1 LPLLA
6 AAYAA
11 LIVYGS
17 LFPFVVANTGG
28 TSLLGFLTAPAPA
41 RYSTPDVVTNV
52 LAYMP
57 LGLLLAIWWRGKGL
71 VASVMLATVAGSALS
86 FSMEFVQQFIPSRV
100 ASLTDLITNTGGT
113 LVGAVIAGFVRT
125 DRLNSGALLQ
135 WRRRW
140 VKPGRIFD
148 LGLMVI
154 GLWALSQVAPLVP
167 SLDVGNLRHGLA
179 PLWQTLRNPETFNS
193 TQWAVYVLYI
203 AGLALLAATLGNP
216 GRPAVVLF
224 FAFVAVVLLY
234 KIPVVGRQLSLEAL
248 AGALAAAALI
258 VPLHALPPGWSAC
271 ASALLILAGFV
282 CAELASEADSVRHS
296 FNWVPFRGQL
306 ENTLA
311 GIVSILE
318 LVWPAAAI
326 AYLARSA
333 TPPARRRAMAWSGGV
348 ALALLVFGLEWYQQ
362 YLPGRYGDIT
372 AVLLMAGAWL
382 LFWWIPAEGTIAAA
396 QMSGARAF
404 HSRGIRAPVVV
415 ALLGLAAAFAYGALG
430 LHELP
435 AA

>member
-17 LFPFVVANTGG
+17 LFPFVVANTAG

-41 RYSTPDVVTNV
+41 RYSTPDIVTNV

-57 LGLLLAIWWRGKGL
+57 LGLLLALWWREKGL
-71 VASVMLATVAGSALS
+71 AASVMLATVAGGALS
-86 FSMEFVQQFIPSRV
+86 FSMEFVQQFISSRV

-113 LVGAVIAGFVRT
+113 LVGALLAGFVRT
-125 DRLNSGALLQ
+125 DRLSSGALLQ

-193 TQWAVYVLYI
+193 MHCAVYVLYI
-203 AGLALLAATLGNP
+203 AGLALLAGTLGNP
-216 GRPAVVLF
+216 GRPAIALF
-224 FAFVAVVLLY
+224 FAFVAAVLLY

-258 VPLHALPPGWSAC
+258 VPLHALRPGWSAC

-282 CAELASEADSVRHS
+282 CAELASEPDSVRHS

-333 TPPARRRAMAWSGGV
+333 TPPARRRAMAWSGG
-348 ALALLVFGLEWYQQ
+348 ATLALLVFGLEWYQQ

-372 AVLLMAGAWL
+372 AVLLMASAWL
-382 LFWWIPAEGTIAAA
+382 LFWWIPAEYAA
-396 QMSGARAF
+396 GAPAF
-404 HSRGIRAPVVV
+404 QRSRGIPARA
-415 ALLGLAAAFAYGALG
+415 
-430 LHELP
+430 
-435 AA
+435 